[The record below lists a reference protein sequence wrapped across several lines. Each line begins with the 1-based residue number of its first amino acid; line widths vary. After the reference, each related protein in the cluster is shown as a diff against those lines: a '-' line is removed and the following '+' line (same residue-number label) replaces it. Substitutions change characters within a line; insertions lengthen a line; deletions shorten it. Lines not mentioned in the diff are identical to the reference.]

1 MRTHEQAV
9 AAFTYLRPSAIAERL
24 DVSRSHVVELIR
36 TGKLAAINISIGQ
49 RPEYRVHPDELDAFL
64 ERQKVAA

>member
-9 AAFTYLRPSAIAERL
+9 AAYTYLRPSAVAERL

-36 TGKLAAINISIGQ
+36 AGKLAAVNISIGQ
-49 RPEYRVHPDELDAFL
+49 RPEYRIHPAELEAFL
-64 ERQKVAA
+64 ERQRVAA

>member
-1 MRTHEQAV
+1 MRTSEQAV
-9 AAFTYLRPSAIAERL
+9 AAYTFLRPTAVAERL

-36 TGKLAAINISIGQ
+36 AGKLAAIDISIGR
-49 RPEYRVHPDELDAFL
+49 RPEYRIDPAELEAFL